1 LSGVAWAGCS
11 GRNHE
16 QEEHVVTAR
25 ETEDDMLM
33 HCAAAA
39 RSLTL
44 AAQNQRDAN
53 VFRVAAMVV
62 QSRLRREAN
71 RLMQVS
77 EDYFLEHPADRL
89 PAVAVVRNGWVFSL
103 PRLRDMLSLKLSKG

>member
-1 LSGVAWAGCS
+1 LREVAWAKRNGL
-11 GRNHE
+11 NHE
-16 QEEHVVTAR
+16 HEELIVTAR
-25 ETEDDMLM
+25 ETENDMLM
-33 HCAAAA
+33 RCVAAA

-44 AAQNQRDAN
+44 VAQDQRDAN

-62 QSRLRREAN
+62 QSRLPREAN

-77 EDYFLEHPADRL
+77 EDYFLHHPADRL

-103 PRLRDMLSLKLSKG
+103 PRLRDMLSFKLSKG

>member
-1 LSGVAWAGCS
+1 M
-11 GRNHE
+11 
-16 QEEHVVTAR
+16 TAR
-25 ETEDDMLM
+25 ESENDMLIR
-33 HCAAAA
+33 CAAAA

-44 AAQNQRDAN
+44 AAQDQRDAN

-62 QSRLRREAN
+62 QSRLPNEAT

-77 EDYFLEHPADRL
+77 EEYFLHHPAERL

-103 PRLRDMLSLKLSKG
+103 PRLRDMLSLKLGKG

>member
-1 LSGVAWAGCS
+1 ML
-11 GRNHE
+11 NHMKNRG
-16 QEEHVVTAR
+16 HVVTAR
-25 ETEDDMLM
+25 ETENDMLM
-33 HCAAAA
+33 RCAAAA

-44 AAQNQRDAN
+44 AAQDQRDAN

-62 QSRLRREAN
+62 QSRLPREAN

-77 EDYFLEHPADRL
+77 EDYFLLHPTDRL
-89 PAVAVVRNGWVFSL
+89 PAVAVVRNDWVFSL

>member
-1 LSGVAWAGCS
+1 LSEVAWS
-11 GRNHE
+11 KRNELNHE
-16 QEEHVVTAR
+16 QEGRILTAR
-25 ETEDDMLM
+25 EIENDLLTR
-33 HCAAAA
+33 CAAAA

-44 AAQNQRDAN
+44 AAQDQRDAN

-62 QSRLRREAN
+62 QSRLPREAS

-77 EDYFLEHPADRL
+77 EDYFLLHPADRL
-89 PAVAVVRNGWVFSL
+89 PAVDVVRNGWVFSL